1 MNTAHQM
8 NINQSMNIIH
18 QNLHNVDNVPV
29 IFSDN
34 QIASGEPNL
43 FANIHWHSGLEIML
57 FKEGTLENIID
68 DKIVRENIND
78 VVVINAKTLH
88 STRSVSKIAKYYG
101 LVIDKELCI
110 KYGFALSDYYI
121 KSEINDTRIT
131 TLIEDIKREFE
142 NKSEHFE
149 AMITAKI
156 LEILSILFRDYAF
169 KKNKAF
175 NNKNIEMVK
184 QGIRYIRDNFAN
196 TITIDDVA
204 KNAGYSKYHFCR
216 IFKEITKS
224 TISSYINMC
233 RVNEARRLISE
244 EGFSVGRAAC
254 ECGFDDISYFTKIFK
269 KYLGVL
275 PSQIKSHEA
284 SLED

>member
-8 NINQSMNIIH
+8 YVNQSMNIIH
-18 QNLHNVDNVPV
+18 QKLHNIDNIPV
-29 IFSDN
+29 IFSYN
-34 QIASGEPNL
+34 HIAASEPNL

-57 FKEGTLENIID
+57 FKEGTIENIID
-68 DKIVRENIND
+68 DKIVRENVND
-78 VVVINAKTLH
+78 IIVINAKTLH

-101 LVIDKELCI
+101 LIIDKELCI

-149 AMITAKI
+149 AMVTAKT
-156 LEILSILFRDYAF
+156 LEMLTILFRDYSF

-175 NNKNIEMVK
+175 NNKNTEMVK
-184 QGIRYIRDNFAN
+184 QGIKYIRDNFAN
-196 TITIDDVA
+196 RITVEDVA
-204 KNAGYSKYHFCR
+204 KSVGYSKYYFCR

-224 TISSYINMC
+224 TIGSYINIC
-233 RVNEARRLISE
+233 RVNEAHRLISE
-244 EGFSVGRAAC
+244 EGVSVGRAAC

-269 KYLGVL
+269 KYIGVL
-275 PSQIKSHEA
+275 PSKIRNN
-284 SLED
+284 